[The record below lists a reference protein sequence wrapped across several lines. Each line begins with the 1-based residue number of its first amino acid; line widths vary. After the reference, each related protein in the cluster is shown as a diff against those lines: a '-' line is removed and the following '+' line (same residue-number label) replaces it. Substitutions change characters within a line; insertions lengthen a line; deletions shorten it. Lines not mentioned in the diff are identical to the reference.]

1 MPTQAEIES
10 LIALAAGIQF
20 PNAFNPYA
28 NTCPQH
34 DKPDAVEIRQ
44 ANLRAILRA
53 VGDAPV
59 DELWIALEPTYK
71 GARRTGLAMT
81 DGRHLGTH
89 AARWSAVGVHSA
101 TSTPDPAENTAGHVW
116 KALAPLSGRIFL
128 WNAVFLHTHDAANIF
143 KDRNHNEAERD
154 ACQDVL
160 KMLAKM
166 LQPKHIVAI
175 GLAAQQALDDA
186 KLPSVRVRHPSTG
199 GQNEFRDN
207 IRALH
212 CEEPATV

>member
-10 LIALAAGIQF
+10 FIALSGRIHF

-28 NTCPQH
+28 DTCPQH
-34 DKPDAVEIRQ
+34 DKPDAVEIRR

-59 DELWIALEPTYK
+59 DELWVALEPTHK

-89 AARWSAVGVHSA
+89 AARWSATGVHRA
-101 TSTPDPAENTAGHVW
+101 TCTPDPGENTAGHVW
-116 KALAPLSGRIFL
+116 KALAPLPGRIFL
-128 WNAVFLHTHDAANIF
+128 WNAVFLHTHYAEDIF
-143 KDRNHNEAERD
+143 KDRNHDKAERD
-154 ACQDVL
+154 ACQNVL
-160 KMLAKM
+160 KMLVKM
-166 LQPKHIVAI
+166 LQPKQIVAI

-199 GQNEFRDN
+199 GQNDFRDN

-212 CEEPATV
+212 REAPAAA